1 MAVAD
6 GLGLPLAIW
15 IASGEQNEVGLV
27 EQTLDQAFLDELPQR
42 LIADRAYDSAPL
54 AEALMRERNI
64 DLIAPELS
72 TRKRKRQDKRK
83 LPRYKRRWKIERL
96 FAWLLSFR
104 RLVTRWEH
112 KAANYLGFLRLG
124 CLRILLRRL

>member
-6 GLGLPLAIW
+6 GHGLPLAIW
-15 IASGEQNEVGLV
+15 IASGQQNEVGLV

-54 AEALMRERNI
+54 SEALMRERNI

-72 TRKRKRQDKRK
+72 TRRRKRQDLRK

-112 KAANYLGFLRLG
+112 KAANFLGFLHLG
-124 CLRILLRRL
+124 CMRILLRRL